1 MNQLYNLAI
10 RLYSLGAKIVSCRN
24 DKARKMLDGQS
35 KAIEYLRSKLNP
47 NEKYIWIHASSLGE
61 FEQGRPLIE
70 MLKKEKPEKKIVLS
84 FFSPSGYDV
93 RHDFP
98 LVDAVCYMP
107 FDTISNVNKFI
118 DALHPEM
125 AIFIKYEFWGNYLQE
140 LHRRNIPTYIISA
153 IFRPSQAFFKPWG
166 SMFRSML
173 RCFDHIFV
181 QDQTSMTLLAGIGI
195 NNVTVAGDTR
205 FDRVTDILAGS
216 KEIPEIAAMTSQGT
230 TTIVAGSTW
239 IPDEELILPYF
250 NANKSLRLV
259 IAPHEVNEQ
268 RIQQIESM
276 LTRPSV
282 RLSTTTIDEA
292 RQSECLIIDCFG
304 KLASAYRYGNI
315 AYVGGGFGVGIHN
328 INEAAVYGIPVL
340 FGPKHHKFKEAKD
353 LVDLG
358 GAYSFDSKVA
368 FINTIDKLINTP
380 NLLTHS
386 GSIAGSYINNNIG
399 ATRLIFNKIF

>member
-1 MNQLYNLAI
+1 MNLLYNLAI

-24 DKARKMLDGQS
+24 DKARKMLDGQNT
-35 KAIEYLRSKLNP
+35 AIEYLRSKLDP

-70 MLKKEKPEKKIVLS
+70 MLKKERPEKKIVLS
-84 FFSPSGYDV
+84 FFSPSGYEV

-107 FDTISNVNKFI
+107 FDTKSNVNKFL

-125 AIFIKYEFWGNYLQE
+125 AFFIKYEFWGNYLQE
-140 LHRRNIPTYIISA
+140 LHRRGIPTYIISA

-181 QDQTSMTLLAGIGI
+181 QDKPSMALLAGIGLY
-195 NNVTVAGDTR
+195 NVTVAGDTR
-205 FDRVTDILAGS
+205 FDRVTDILAGC
-216 KEIPEIAAMTSQGT
+216 KEIPEVAAMTSPGT

-239 IPDEELILPYF
+239 VPDEELILPYF

-292 RQSECLIIDCFG
+292 RKSECIIIDCFG

-358 GAYSFDSKVA
+358 GAYTFDNKAS
-368 FINTIDKLINTP
+368 FINIIEKLVNTSD
-380 NLLTHS
+380 LLTHS
-386 GSIAGSYINNNIG
+386 GSIAGTYINKNIG